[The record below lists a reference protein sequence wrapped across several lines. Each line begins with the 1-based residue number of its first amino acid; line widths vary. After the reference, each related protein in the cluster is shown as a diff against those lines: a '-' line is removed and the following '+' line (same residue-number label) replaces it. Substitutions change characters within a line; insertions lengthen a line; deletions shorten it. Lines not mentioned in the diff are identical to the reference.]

1 MIKGDHLAYRRAA
14 LVSALGL
21 MIQTVLA
28 VVMLVYARLTGDHSA
43 MTAVFLLGSGIL
55 VWGTLLLLF
64 DQHRRERIEAL
75 EAEQLAASGGT
86 STAFETINDDLRANA
101 RRLAFTQRWVV
112 PFVGIVIASINLS
125 AGILRFR
132 DWSNEANPESGVTPG
147 SGLSLSLGLAVA
159 IVLFVFARFVSGMG
173 TLKPWANL
181 RAGAAQAVAV
191 SLVGL
196 LIAASAFFEL
206 ALSQDWLSLVAPYA
220 VAVLLIVLGSEIVL
234 HLVFDL
240 YRPRQ
245 VGDDPRPAFDSR
257 LLGLVAA
264 PDRIAES
271 VGDAVNYQFG
281 VDISGSW
288 FYQLLSRWVLG
299 LLAMGVAIAWLLT
312 SVVVIQPHQRGM
324 VLTFGNIGSPLVSFG
339 DRGESGDLGPGLHLK
354 WPWPVSTFE
363 IPTIGDGRDE
373 DQYASAG
380 VRVLQLSSAPPDDR
394 TRPILWGQDHAA
406 REFLNIVQPGLDTT
420 ITSDAR
426 NTGPATTATGLSLL
440 AIEIPVHYIVRDV
453 KLFDEFAAP
462 AYRERLLTSIGR
474 RVVTQFVGQMSID
487 EILATKRTELS
498 VRLEAL
504 LDEAFDAL
512 NNGRGVGIDILFVGA
527 HGVHPPVKV
536 APNFERVIQA
546 RQNRE
551 ALIEQALKTKT
562 TRLTEAAGS
571 VDLADEIVSLLFA
584 LDRVRGSGT
593 DEEIELELQVQ
604 RLLEQTGGEAGEL
617 LLSAGAQRWNRH
629 MSERG
634 QAALLLGQVAA
645 FEAAPELFRAS
656 MYLDALLAVMAESR
670 VYVTPESLESLH
682 IRLELQD
689 RAAGR
694 DVLDETAGAE
704 LAQ

>member
-1 MIKGDHLAYRRAA
+1 
-14 LVSALGL
+14 
-21 MIQTVLA
+21 
-28 VVMLVYARLTGDHSA
+28 
-43 MTAVFLLGSGIL
+43 
-55 VWGTLLLLF
+55 
-64 DQHRRERIEAL
+64 
-75 EAEQLAASGGT
+75 
-86 STAFETINDDLRANA
+86 
-101 RRLAFTQRWVV
+101 
-112 PFVGIVIASINLS
+112 
-125 AGILRFR
+125 
-132 DWSNEANPESGVTPG
+132 
-147 SGLSLSLGLAVA
+147 
-159 IVLFVFARFVSGMG
+159 
-173 TLKPWANL
+173 
-181 RAGAAQAVAV
+181 VAV

-206 ALSQDWLSLVAPYA
+206 ALSQDWLALFAPYA
-220 VAVLLIVLGSEIVL
+220 VAVLLVILGAEVVL

-245 VGDDPRPAFDSR
+245 AGEDARPAFDSR

-271 VGDAVNYQFG
+271 VGEAVNYQFG

-288 FYQLLSRWVLG
+288 FYQLLSRWVAGLLALG
-299 LLAMGVAIAWLLT
+299 LLIGWLLT
-312 SVVVIQPHQRGM
+312 TVVVIQPHQRGM
-324 VLTFGNIGSPLVSFG
+324 MLTFGTISSPLVSFG

-363 IPTIGDGRDE
+363 IPTIGDADGPE
-373 DQYASAG
+373 GEQYASAG
-380 VRVLQLSSAPPDDR
+380 VRVLHLSSAPPDDP
-394 TRPILWGQDHAA
+394 TKPILWGQDHAT

-420 ITSDAR
+420 VASNAGNNNNAAR
-426 NTGPATTATGLSLL
+426 TATGLSLL
-440 AIEIPVHYIVRDV
+440 AIEVPVHYIVRDV

-462 AYRERLLTSIGR
+462 QFRERLLTSVGR

-487 EILATKRTELS
+487 EILATRRTELS
-498 VRLEAL
+498 AQLETR
-504 LDEAFDAL
+504 LDEAYAAL
-512 NNGRGVGIDILFVGA
+512 NGGRGVGIDILFVGA

-571 VDLADEIVSLLFA
+571 VDLADEIVALLFG
-584 LDRVRGSGT
+584 LDRVRGAGT

-617 LLSAGAQRWNRH
+617 LLAAGAERWTRH

-634 QAALLLGQVAA
+634 QAALLRGQDAA
-645 FEAAPELFRAS
+645 YAAAPELFRAS
-656 MYLDALLAVMAESR
+656 MYFDALMAVMAESR
-670 VYVTPESLESLH
+670 VYVTPESLKSH

-694 DVLDETAGAE
+694 DVLDETAGQE